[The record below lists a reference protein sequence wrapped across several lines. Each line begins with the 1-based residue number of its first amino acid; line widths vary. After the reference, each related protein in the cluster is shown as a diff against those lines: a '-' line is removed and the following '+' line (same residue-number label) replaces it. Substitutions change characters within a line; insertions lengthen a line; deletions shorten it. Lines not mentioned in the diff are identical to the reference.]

1 MTEQVR
7 GSELGVSSVVGGVP
21 AAGIHWAG
29 EFHLL
34 RTLGEKDA
42 FVTQLARLG
51 YKLNDFRVTVRRITG
66 DGRKQIR
73 YNVFVDELRDG
84 RPYRGKAYL
93 GGYGERWI
101 DQFEVRASGDFPQA
115 YTAP

>member
-1 MTEQVR
+1 MLGQTED
-7 GSELGVSSVVGGVP
+7 LGCLSV
-21 AAGIHWAG
+21 
-29 EFHLL
+29 
-34 RTLGEKDA
+34 
-42 FVTQLARLG
+42 LAHPPRCPRESLTVVLMAWHRCI
-51 YKLNDFRVTVRRITG
+51 YDFRVTVRRITG
-66 DGRKQIR
+66 DGRKQIS